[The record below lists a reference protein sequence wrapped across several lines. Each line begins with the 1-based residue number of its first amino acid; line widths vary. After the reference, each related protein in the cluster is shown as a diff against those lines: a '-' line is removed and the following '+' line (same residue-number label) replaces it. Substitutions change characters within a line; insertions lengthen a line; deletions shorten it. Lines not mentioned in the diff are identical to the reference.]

1 MPFIQAAERSLHY
14 VQLPSDLGP
23 DADHVIMVHGLAAS
37 MAFWY
42 FNLAPQLAKKFNV
55 TLYDL
60 RGHGR
65 SGSPARGY
73 TPRAMADD
81 LLDLM
86 DALQIERAHIISHSY
101 GGLIALHFTGRYPN
115 RVQSLTVAD
124 SHLYSARSMF
134 HRWEHGEKIQKVLRQ
149 RNVDLNVRDPFFG
162 YRLLTEAA
170 RIQVSGRADQLDALR
185 EWVHP
190 FIGRSGKRG
199 ARQWLRLL
207 ESTTAEADIQED
219 DGLSDSYLQSL
230 ETPTLAVYGENSQ
243 ALGSG
248 RRLAQLVPNSE
259 FRIVPRAG
267 HFFPA
272 SRPKELLGE
281 WSQFRAHQVH

>member
-1 MPFIQAAERSLHY
+1 MPFIQSGERSLHY

-23 DADHVIMVHGLAAS
+23 EAEHVVMVHGLAAS

-42 FNLAPQLAKKFNV
+42 FHLAPQLAKSFNV

-65 SGSPARGY
+65 SGSPLRGY

-81 LLDLM
+81 IRELM
-86 DALQIERAHIISHSY
+86 DSLGIDRAHIISHSF
-101 GGLIALHFTGRYPN
+101 GGQIALHFAGAYPQ
-115 RVQSLTVAD
+115 RTLTLTVAD
-124 SHLYSARSMF
+124 THLYSARSMF
-134 HRWEHGEKIQKVLRQ
+134 NRWEHGEKIQKVLRQ
-149 RNVDLNVRDPFFG
+149 RGVDLNVRDPFFG

-170 RIQVSGRADQLDALR
+170 RIQVSGKEDQLDALR

-190 FIGRSGKRG
+190 FLGRSGKRG

-207 ESTTAEADIQED
+207 ESTSVETEIQED
-219 DGLSDSYLQSL
+219 DGLSDGYLSEL
-230 ETPTLAVYGENSQ
+230 AIPTLAVYGENSQ

-248 RRLAQLVPNSE
+248 HRLSQLVPKSKLK
-259 FRIVPRAG
+259 IVPRAG

-281 WSQFRAHQVH
+281 WSQFHASTCH